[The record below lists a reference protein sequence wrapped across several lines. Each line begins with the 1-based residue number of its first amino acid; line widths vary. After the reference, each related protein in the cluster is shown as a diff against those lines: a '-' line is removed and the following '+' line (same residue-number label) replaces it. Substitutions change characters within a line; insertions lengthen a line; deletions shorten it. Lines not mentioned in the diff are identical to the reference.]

1 MPREETNTL
10 TIDLRGRQIPTAEGV
25 DARGVPMTL
34 TNIRGQKL
42 RGVFIRQDAK
52 GPQEPVRRNG
62 CVSAVAELLG
72 VPELAVR
79 VRGLRF
85 VNGAQGNQDGV
96 FAASPEGADLFGSPE
111 SCSRVADQPF
121 GPERQGSGKLLRQ
134 LADLQVLDYLCG
146 HPGRQHSSL
155 AYRLDERGQVVGVQG
170 VENSRAFTETAGR
183 ESLPGPEKLLV
194 VSKSM
199 ADRLKSLKPEQM
211 KQTMKGWGL
220 SEQAINDA
228 GERLRSLQEQVKA
241 ASRSA
246 KSAGSRREGPVIV
259 PDDHF
264 GELSLDSL
272 SRQGSYFQQVRDS
285 VQSAVRSAR
294 AQGFLYEPGGE
305 AMQRPLRAP
314 QHMPQHGPQ
323 AAPSPRSL

>member
-1 MPREETNTL
+1 MPREDLNTL
-10 TIDLRGRQIPTAEGV
+10 TIDLRGRQIPAAEGV
-25 DARGVPMTL
+25 DAKGVPMTL
-34 TNIRGQKL
+34 TNIRGQKI
-42 RGVFIRQDAK
+42 RGVFIRQDPK
-52 GPQEPVRRNG
+52 GPQESVRRNG

-96 FAASPEGADLFGSPE
+96 FTASPEGADLFGSPE

-146 HPGRQHSSL
+146 HPSRQQSSL
-155 AYRLDERGQVVGVQG
+155 AYRLDERGQVVGIQG
-170 VENSRAFTETAGR
+170 VENGEAFTGSAGKDNLL
-183 ESLPGPEKLLV
+183 SPEKMLV

-211 KQTMKGWGL
+211 KQTLKGWGL
-220 SEQAINDA
+220 SEQAMSDA
-228 GERLRSLQEQVKA
+228 GERLHSLQEQIKA
-241 ASRSA
+241 ASRGA
-246 KSAGSRREGPVIV
+246 KTAGSRREGLVIV

-285 VQSAVRSAR
+285 VQGAVRSAR
-294 AQGFLYEPGGE
+294 AQGFFYEPRGE
-305 AMQRPLRAP
+305 AVQRPLRV
-314 QHMPQHGPQ
+314 PQHGPQHTAQ